1 MSKGLEGAVVAD
13 TGRSRVDGQLGE
25 LIYHGYEITD
35 LGENA
40 DFEEVA
46 YLLWNSKFPTGDELA
61 AFNADL
67 IPLRSLPDS
76 VIEIMK
82 ALPKT
87 GHPVAVLRTIVSM
100 MSLLDPN
107 ADEVNLEESRR
118 VAMTLTAVI
127 PTIVA
132 AWERIRNDKE
142 PIAPRADLGHAAN
155 FLYMMTGEEPSAEAA
170 EVIDKYL
177 VLLADHGFNAS
188 TFSARVTTGTLSDMY
203 SAITTAI
210 GTLKGPAHGGATQ
223 AAMAQF
229 IEAHEEG
236 PEEWFK
242 KAREEGRRVMGIGH
256 RVYKVK
262 DPRAHIL
269 GPLAEKVA
277 ASHEQGYWFDVA
289 SRIEAASR
297 KDQYFIDRNL
307 YPNVDYYSAPVLYM
321 MGIPMD
327 TFTSLFTMSR
337 VVGWTAHVLEQMENN
352 RLIRPRANYVGPE
365 GLKIEK
371 A

>member
-13 TGRSRVDGQLGE
+13 TSRSRVDGEKGE
-25 LIYHGYEITD
+25 LIYHGYEISD

-46 YLLWNSKFPTGDELA
+46 YLMWNSKFPSADELA
-61 AFNADL
+61 AFNTELVAQR
-67 IPLRSLPDS
+67 PLPEE
-76 VIEIMK
+76 VISIMK
-82 ALPKT
+82 ALPKE
-87 GHPVAVLRTIVSM
+87 GHPVSVLRTVVSM
-100 MSLLDPN
+100 LSLSDPN
-107 ADEVNLEESRR
+107 ADVVNLEQSRR
-118 VAMTLTAVI
+118 IAMRLTAVI
-127 PTIVA
+127 PTIIA
-132 AWERIRNDKE
+132 TWENIRNNEE
-142 PIAPRADLGHAAN
+142 PIAPREDLGHAAN
-155 FLYMMTGEEPSAEAA
+155 FLYMMTGEEPSADAA

-177 VLLADHGFNAS
+177 VLLTDHGFNAS

-229 IEAHEEG
+229 IEAHEVG
-236 PEEWFK
+236 PVEWFK
-242 KAREEGRRVMGIGH
+242 KARAEGRRVMGIGH

-262 DPRAHIL
+262 DPRANIL
-269 GPLAEKVA
+269 GPLAQKVA
-277 ASHEQGYWFDVA
+277 STHEQGYWFEVA
-289 SRIEAASR
+289 STIEAESR
-297 KDQYFIDRNL
+297 KDDYFVDRNL

-365 GLKIEK
+365 GLTVSK
-371 A
+371 